1 MTKHDLKELAAMGAE
16 LGAAKTENEKL
27 RKALKR
33 IIDRCEAFVDDEA
46 EMRTPSVEV
55 LMGIAEDAI
64 YTVHEADVALSQ
76 QPEPTDT
83 FTAVDMATAAAQG
96 FRDGQAAVEPA
107 PAQDERTAFE
117 AWVMQHNTAV
127 REDYDDT
134 DENAP
139 EDIRLDRQGGVYIW
153 ANAEAA
159 WFAWKARSALD
170 TRPAQTEQQP
180 VAVPEGWKLVPVQ
193 PTAEMLAAVTTS
205 TFEPLRQEA
214 MKMAREDYQAM
225 LYAAPIAQTEQQ
237 PAYVECRECTD
248 CGHVGI
254 NDAHPTDATCAM
266 CDWSGPS
273 PVEDQ
278 CPDCGKENAMGA
290 ACPKCSGRYRIL
302 AETHVAAPIAQTAP
316 QGKFRFGDLVRK
328 TSGSEWQGR
337 ICGTYSTP
345 LTPEGYAVES
355 EAHAGSVQI
364 YPAKALEA
372 VE

>member
-1 MTKHDLKELAAMGAE
+1 MTRHDLKEIRNLGAE
-16 LGAAKTENEKL
+16 LGAAKAENERL

-107 PAQDERTAFE
+107 AAQDERE
-117 AWVMQHNTAV
+117 LPEVVAWLNKETQSVTTHPVQVMDWDDESEPVESLMTVAQHERIV
-127 REDYDDT
+127 
-134 DENAP
+134 
-139 EDIRLDRQGGVYIW
+139 
-153 ANAEAA
+153 AA
-159 WFAWKARSALD
+159 LAC
-170 TRPAQTEQQP
+170 PAQTEQQP
-180 VAVPEGWKLVPVQ
+180 VAWRRVVERLIANVEILDQRQRPMCRDCADRNGICESGLDCDIRALVK
-193 PTAEMLAAVTTS
+193 
-205 TFEPLRQEA
+205 EA
-214 MKMAREDYQAM
+214 RAM
-225 LYAAPIAQTEQQ
+225 I
-237 PAYVECRECTD
+237 
-248 CGHVGI
+248 
-254 NDAHPTDATCAM
+254 
-266 CDWSGPS
+266 
-273 PVEDQ
+273 
-278 CPDCGKENAMGA
+278 
-290 ACPKCSGRYRIL
+290 
-302 AETHVAAPIAQTAP
+302 AAPIAQTAP
-316 QGKFRFGDLVRK
+316 QGLRIVFDGPPGPEAGRFVEVEDTEGRSVNAGEWRERTDGLWELSLHATPHPEQSGKFAMHQRVRK